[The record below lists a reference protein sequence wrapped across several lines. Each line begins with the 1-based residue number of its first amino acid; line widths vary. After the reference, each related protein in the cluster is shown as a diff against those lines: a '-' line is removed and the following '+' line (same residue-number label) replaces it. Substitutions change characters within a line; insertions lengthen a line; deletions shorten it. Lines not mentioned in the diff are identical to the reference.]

1 MYNRLYCY
9 CRSCRM
15 SAMDN
20 EDGAMDG
27 GPDEKL
33 SPPDVLYADIDADS
47 QAPTQI
53 ESLCVNCGQNVS
65 ISNHLQPYLVISLSC
80 LLIKT

>member
-1 MYNRLYCY
+1 
-9 CRSCRM
+9 M

-20 EDGAMDG
+20 EDGTMDG
-27 GPDEKL
+27 GQDEKQ
-33 SPPDVLYADIDADS
+33 SPPDVLYAYIDADS

-65 ISNHLQPYLVISLSC
+65 NCQPFATKFGNFSKIFAD
-80 LLIKT
+80 